1 MTNEHEPDMTPEGT
15 GAFVTSLIKYWKLDD
30 MPKLKG
36 SENWS
41 E

>member
-1 MTNEHEPDMTPEGT
+1 MYEPNMAES
-15 GAFVTSLIKYWKLDD
+15 GAFVSSLMEYWKLDD

-41 E
+41 